1 MAAGPRFGAR
11 IDPGRL
17 KARFADHGRLHIPGV
32 FRPAD
37 AAGIGAALAG
47 EVPWHRS
54 VNVRGKAYDLAFDQ
68 IAAMPAERRAEFEA
82 AILEGGRTG
91 FQYQF
96 DAWRLSDLVEAGI
109 RGTVPALEALYD
121 FLNGEAFLGFVRALT
136 GEPACA
142 YVDAQATRYTAG
154 HFLTAHDDDVAGKNR
169 LFAYVLNFTPAWRT
183 DWGGLLLFHDADGNV
198 AGGYSPAFNALNI
211 FRVPQLHSVSTVAAY
226 AGAPR
231 LSVTGWIRSA
241 KPSFVKGEGPGA

>member
-1 MAAGPRFGAR
+1 MAAGPRFAAGIDAAR
-11 IDPGRL
+11 LAPM
-17 KARFADHGRLHIPGV
+17 FAAGGRLHIPRIFQG
-32 FRPAD
+32 AD
-37 AAGIGAALAG
+37 AARIGQALVE

-68 IAAMPAERRAEFEA
+68 IEAMPAERRAEFEA
-82 AILEGGRTG
+82 AVLEGGRTG

-96 DAWRLSDLVEAGI
+96 DAWRLSDMMEANL
-109 RGTVPALEALYD
+109 RGTVPVLEALYD

-142 YVDAQATRYTAG
+142 YVDAQATRYMPG
-154 HFLTAHDDDVAGKNR
+154 HFLTAHDDDVAGKHR

-183 DWGGLLLFHDADGNV
+183 DWGGLLLFHDADGNT
-198 AGGYSPAFNALNI
+198 AEGYSPAFNALNI

-231 LSVTGWIRSA
+231 LSVTGWIRSG
-241 KPSFVKGEGPGA
+241 KPPSP